1 MEGIVTRMAEAAGER
16 LDLVLI
22 NPGGRDRVY
31 QALGAELTAVEPP
44 LWCRLLASYV
54 RRRGYSVRIIDSE
67 AENWGPETVAE
78 KVAELRPRLAG
89 MVVFGHQPSA
99 STQMMAGAGEACAAI
114 KERDPEQKLIILG
127 GHVSALPERTLEEER
142 VDYAAIGEGAAT
154 LQQLLD
160 VLRSPAPERVEGVAG
175 LAYRRD
181 GGIVVN
187 PMPPL
192 ITDLDADLPG
202 DTWDLLPM
210 RRYRAHNWQCFGD
223 LAARV
228 PYASIYTSLGCP
240 YKCTF
245 CCINA
250 PFGKSNYRMRSAGA
264 VVAEIEHLYRTY
276 GVRTFKIIDEL
287 FVLNERHVRAVCEGL
302 IARGFA
308 HELNIWAY
316 ARPDTIKPGQ
326 LSLLR
331 RAGIRW
337 LALGIESG
345 SKKVRDEADKSLKS
359 DDIKGIVEQIQQAGI
374 HVIGNYI
381 FGLPEDDLD
390 TMRETLDLAKELNT
404 EFANFYSGMAYP
416 GSRLY
421 ETALQLHWEL
431 PESWSGYSQHAYD
444 AKPLPTKHLAA
455 AEVLRFRDAA
465 FQEYFTN
472 ARYLDMVAQR
482 FGLETRRHLE
492 AMTQHKLRRKLLEQV
507 PVDA

>member
-1 MEGIVTRMAEAAGER
+1 MAESGVYVPEGDR

-22 NPGGRDRVY
+22 NPGGRDKVY
-31 QALGAELTAVEPP
+31 QALGTELTAVEPP
-44 LWCRLLASYV
+44 LWCRLLASHV
-54 RRRGYSVRIIDSE
+54 RHRGYSVRIIDSE

-78 KVAELRPRLAG
+78 EVVRLNPLLVG

-114 KERDPEQKLIILG
+114 KDRTPEQKLIILG
-127 GHVSALPERTLEEER
+127 GHVSALPERTLREER
-142 VDYAAIGEGAAT
+142 VDFAAIGEGPQT

-160 VLRSPAPERVEGVAG
+160 VLRSAEPERVETVAG
-175 LAYRRD
+175 LAYWKE
-181 GGIVVN
+181 GKVVLN

-192 ITDLDADLPG
+192 ISDLDADLPG

-210 RRYRAHNWQCFGD
+210 QRYRAHNWQCFGD
-223 LAARV
+223 LARRV

-240 YKCTF
+240 YKCAF

-250 PFGKSNYRMRSAGA
+250 PFGKSNYRMRSPEA
-264 VVAEIEHLYRTY
+264 VVGEIEHLYRTY

-287 FVLNERHVRAVCEGL
+287 FVLNDRHVRGVCEGL
-302 IARGFA
+302 IAKGFSD
-308 HELNIWAY
+308 ELNIWAY

-326 LSLLR
+326 LAMLR
-331 RAGIRW
+331 KAGIRW

-359 DDIKGIVEQIQQAGI
+359 DDIKGIVEQIQKAGI
-374 HVIGNYI
+374 HIIGNYI
-381 FGLPEDDLD
+381 FGLPEDDLE
-390 TMRETLDLAKELNT
+390 TMRETLELAKELNT

-421 ETALQLHWEL
+421 EQALQADWAL
-431 PESWSGYSQHAYD
+431 PASWSGYSQHAYD
-444 AKPLPTKHLAA
+444 AQPLPTKHLAA

-465 FQEYFTN
+465 FDEYFTN
-472 ARYLDMVAQR
+472 QRYLDMVAQR

-492 AMTQHKLRRKLLEQV
+492 AMTRHKLRRKLLEPEAEV
-507 PVDA
+507 A